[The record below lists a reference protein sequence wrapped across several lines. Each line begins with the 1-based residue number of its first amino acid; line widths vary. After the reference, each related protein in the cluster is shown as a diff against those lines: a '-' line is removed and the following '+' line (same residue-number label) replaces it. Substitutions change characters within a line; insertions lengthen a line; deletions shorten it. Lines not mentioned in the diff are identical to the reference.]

1 MTRIDFAFGAPD
13 RLRTACQVA
22 RKRLAGQRL
31 VVYCRDGSR
40 LASFDRMLW
49 AFDDISFVPH
59 VLANDPL
66 AADTP
71 VVLTASD
78 PLKASEKLV
87 QAGQPQPWLLNLDD
101 ECPPGFEGFERL
113 LEIVSDEPTT
123 SRPRASAGA
132 STRTR
137 ATPRTATIS
146 AASQTPEPPLGGPCI
161 FAIGSPHAPH
171 SYDPG
176 IPTLTQRVEP
186 PHDDAPASVAPPRPP
201 RLSATTTP
209 FPC

>member
-22 RKRLAGQRL
+22 RKRYLAGQRL

-87 QAGQPQPWLLNLDD
+87 QAGSRN
-101 ECPPGFEGFERL
+101 PGC
-113 LEIVSDEPTT
+113 STWTT
-123 SRPRASAGA
+123 SALPVSRVSNACWKSSPTSRRQAGRAPAGA

-146 AASQTPEPPLGGPCI
+146 AASQTPEPPLAGAFRHRESPCPS
-161 FAIGSPHAPH
+161 FLRPRHPYSPA
-171 SYDPG
+171 G
-176 IPTLTQRVEP
+176 RT
-186 PHDDAPASVAPPRPP
+186 AA
-201 RLSATTTP
+201 
-209 FPC
+209 